1 MRNHQIPFSNYSSL
15 RSASIL
21 FVFMMLVIFQSAYSQ
36 TKMTRNEY
44 IEKYRDIAIQEMVEF
59 NIPASITLAQGIVES
74 GNGNSRLAREA
85 NNHFGIK
92 CHVGWEG
99 ESIRVN
105 DDAPNEC
112 FRKYNDPLESY
123 KDHSF
128 FLSQRGRYAFLFD
141 LEITDYKG
149 WAKGLKKAGYATNPQ
164 YANMLIKIIEENN
177 LQKYDLMG
185 GDYVAVNPYPNEI
198 PKDQNRKYEAFA
210 VAGNDRKV
218 FTNNDKKFIFARKGD
233 DFYKIADDLN
243 VYNFQI
249 WKYND
254 LSKKD
259 NLKEGDMVY
268 IQKKRNKSKTDTYHY
283 VKPGETMHSISQ
295 LYGIKLSKLY
305 SYNRMK
311 KGTSPRTGQML
322 WLQSKKPTK

>member
-1 MRNHQIPFSNYSSL
+1 MYTNRLSHLNISIKKHSRVVPLLILLLLAQI
-15 RSASIL
+15 AIA
-21 FVFMMLVIFQSAYSQ
+21 Q
-36 TKMTRNEY
+36 KMTRSEY
-44 IEKYRDIAIQEMVEF
+44 IQRFKDIAIQEMVEF
-59 NIPASITLAQGIVES
+59 NIPASITLAQGILES
-74 GNGNSRLAREA
+74 GDGNSRLAREA

-92 CHVGWEG
+92 CHTGWEG
-99 ESIRVN
+99 DFIREN

-112 FRKYNDPLESY
+112 FRKYKNPEESY

-128 FLSQRGRYAFLFD
+128 FLSQRGRYSFLFD
-141 LEITDYKG
+141 LKITDYKG
-149 WAKGLKKAGYATNPQ
+149 WAHGLKKAGYATNPK
-164 YANMLIKIIEENN
+164 YGPLLIKIIEENN
-177 LQKYDLMG
+177 LDKYDLLR

-198 PKDQNRKYEAFA
+198 PENRNREYEAFA
-210 VAGNDRKV
+210 VAGNNRKV

-233 DFYKIADDLN
+233 DFYKIANDLN
-243 VYNFQI
+243 VYNFQV

-268 IQKKRNKSKTDTYHY
+268 IQKKRNKSKTTEYHY

-295 LYGIKLSKLY
+295 VYGIKLKKLY
-305 SYNRMK
+305 KYNRMK

-322 WLQSKKPTK
+322 WLQDIKPEK

>member
-1 MRNHQIPFSNYSSL
+1 
-15 RSASIL
+15 
-21 FVFMMLVIFQSAYSQ
+21 MLVLWFNLLSPSVHSQSKIS
-36 TKMTRNEY
+36 RSEY
-44 IEKYRDIAIQEMVEF
+44 IELYKDIAIQEMVVF
-59 NIPASITLAQGIVES
+59 NIPASITLAQGILES
-74 GNGNSRLAREA
+74 GSGNSRLATEA

-99 ESIRVN
+99 ESIKLD

-112 FRKYNDPLESY
+112 FRKYKNPNESY

-149 WAKGLKKAGYATNPQ
+149 WARGLKKAGYATNPQ
-164 YANMLIKIIEENN
+164 YASLLIKIIEENQ
-177 LQKYDLMG
+177 LYKYDLMG
-185 GDYVAVNPYPNEI
+185 GDYLAVNPYPNEI
-198 PKDQNRKYEAFA
+198 PEKQQGKYEAFA

-218 FTNNDKKFIFARKGD
+218 FTNNGKKFIFARKGD

-268 IQKKRNKSKTDTYHY
+268 IEKKKNKSKSETYHY

-295 LYGIKLSKLY
+295 LYGMKLSKLY

-311 KGTSPRTGQML
+311 KGTSPRTNQML
-322 WLQSKKPTK
+322 WLQSKKPIK

>member
-1 MRNHQIPFSNYSSL
+1 MQIQQLPKPFQLSPSIFKALLVLWLLPGAIGVYAQSKMS
-15 RSASIL
+15 RS
-21 FVFMMLVIFQSAYSQ
+21 
-36 TKMTRNEY
+36 EY
-44 IEKYRDIAIQEMVEF
+44 IELYKDIAIQEMVEF
-59 NIPASITLAQGIVES
+59 NIPASITLAQGILES
-74 GNGNSRLAREA
+74 GSGNSRLATEA

-99 ESIRVN
+99 EWIKLD

-112 FRKYNDPLESY
+112 FRKYKNPIDSY

-128 FLSQRGRYAFLFD
+128 FLSERGRYAFLFD
-141 LEITDYKG
+141 LAITDYKG
-149 WAKGLKKAGYATNPQ
+149 WAHGLKKAGYATNPN
-164 YANMLIKIIEENN
+164 YASLLIKIIEENQ
-177 LQKYDLMG
+177 LYKYDLMG

-198 PKDQNRKYEAFA
+198 PNNQKGKYEAFA
-210 VAGNDRKV
+210 VTGNDRKV
-218 FTNNDKKFIFARKGD
+218 FLNNGKKFIFARKDD

-259 NLKEGDMVY
+259 KLKEGDMVY
-268 IQKKRNKSKTDTYHY
+268 IEKKRSKSKTETYHY
-283 VKPGETMHSISQ
+283 VQPGETMHSISQ
-295 LYGIKLSKLY
+295 QYGIRLSKLY

-311 KGTSPRTGQML
+311 KGSSPRTNQML
-322 WLQSKKPTK
+322 WLQSKKPKK

>member
-1 MRNHQIPFSNYSSL
+1 MQYHQIPKRQYYSNKRSSAL
-15 RSASIL
+15 LIL
-21 FVFMMLVIFQSAYSQ
+21 LMFVTFQTVFSQ
-36 TKMTRNEY
+36 TKMTRGQY
-44 IEKYRDIAIQEMVEF
+44 IEKYKEIAIQEMIEF

-74 GNGNSRLAREA
+74 GSGNSRLAREA

-112 FRKYNDPLESY
+112 FRKYKDPLESY

-128 FLSQRGRYAFLFD
+128 FLSQRGRYASLFE

-149 WAKGLKKAGYATNPQ
+149 WAKGLKKAGYATNPK
-164 YANMLIKIIEENN
+164 YANMLIKIIEENQ

-198 PKDQNRKYEAFA
+198 PKDQNRKFEAFA
-210 VAGNDRKV
+210 VAGNNRKV
-218 FTNNDKKFIFARKGD
+218 FTNNDRKFIFARKGD

-259 NLKEGDMVY
+259 KLKEGDMVY
-268 IQKKRNKSKTDTYHY
+268 IEKKRNKSKTDAYHY

-295 LYGIKLSKLY
+295 QYGIKLSKLY
-305 SYNRMK
+305 SNNRMK
-311 KGTSPRTGQML
+311 KGTAPRTGQML
-322 WLQSKKPTK
+322 WLQSKKPKK

>member
-1 MRNHQIPFSNYSSL
+1 
-15 RSASIL
+15 
-21 FVFMMLVIFQSAYSQ
+21 MLIIFQNAYSQ
-36 TKMTRNEY
+36 TKMTRGEY
-44 IEKYRDIAIQEMVEF
+44 IEKYKVIAIQEMVEF

-92 CHVGWEG
+92 CHTGWEG
-99 ESIRVN
+99 DFVREN

-112 FRKYNDPLESY
+112 FRKYKDPLESY

-128 FLSQRGRYAFLFD
+128 FLSQRSRYASLFE
-141 LEITDYKG
+141 LEITNYKA
-149 WAKGLKKAGYATNPQ
+149 WARGLKKAGYATNPK

-198 PKDQNRKYEAFA
+198 PEGENRKYE
-210 VAGNDRKV
+210 VYGVVGNDRKA
-218 FTNNDKKFIFARKGD
+218 FLNNGKRFIFARKGD
-233 DFYKIADDLN
+233 DFYKIANDLN

-254 LSKKD
+254 LSKNDK
-259 NLKEGDMVY
+259 LKEGEKVY
-268 IQKKRNKSKTDTYHY
+268 IEKKRNKSNTEKYHY
-283 VKPGETMHSISQ
+283 VKPGETMRSISQ
-295 LYGIKLSKLY
+295 LYGIRLSKLY
-305 SYNRMK
+305 SNNRMK

-322 WLQSKKPTK
+322 WLQSKKPKK